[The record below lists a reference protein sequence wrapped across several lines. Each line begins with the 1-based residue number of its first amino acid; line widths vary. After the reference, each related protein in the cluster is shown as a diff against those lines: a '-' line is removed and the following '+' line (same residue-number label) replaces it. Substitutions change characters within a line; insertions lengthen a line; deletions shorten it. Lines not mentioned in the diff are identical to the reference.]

1 MTVTAQAEF
10 RFSEGRLDAWWSTRV
25 WWRHLR
31 VRCHLGDGRGHDAD
45 RWLPIEGGRYAADCG
60 PARVLVAPGHSGARL
75 ALCSRVEAPSET
87 AVRELA
93 LVGDVALPGSTG
105 PEWILLGGYQ
115 SWDPAGH
122 APVQVGP
129 PDGRRRTHESWWTV
143 GLADGT
149 GVGVVGA
156 ADRAHV
162 SGTRFTVTGSELAVS
177 WCQPAREGHSEPL
190 LPAGHLGVWDSD
202 PVVLA
207 ATADVRRGLTELM
220 RSEGAPRATPDGVP
234 RGWLSWYHLGPW
246 VQPEDILEHSLLLAG
261 HPYRELGYDVVQ
273 LDDGWQEAYGDWVPN
288 AKFRGGFRPLAEQ
301 LAARGQTLGVWT
313 APFLV
318 SEVSELAADAPDDW
332 FVFDPTTGRRAVDP
346 RQVVFGP
353 MHILDASNPA
363 VRDHLRDTFR
373 KLYEQ
378 GVRYFKADF
387 LYAGGY
393 PGIGALRAG
402 MEAIREGI
410 GDAYLLACGAP
421 LLPVVGLADGCRIG
435 PDTATPFYDFDAG
448 GARPTIFADEVT
460 AVARNVG
467 ALTHWAARFQI
478 DPDVALVGGNLE
490 LEQGRQLVTIA
501 ALAGGPFFAS
511 DDLRQLPPERL
522 ALLTNPEVLALAG
535 GPPAVPDW
543 EPDDRNRP
551 PGQWRRGDV
560 VAVFNWSE
568 VGVEAAVRAP
578 GATGARDLWAGR
590 DLPDFRDGS
599 PLEVPAQ
606 GVRLLRLF
614 RR

>member
-1 MTVTAQAEF
+1 MTVTAQAQV
-10 RFSEGRLDAWWSTRV
+10 RFAEGRLDAWWSPRV
-25 WWRHLR
+25 WWRQLR
-31 VRCHLGDGRGHDAD
+31 VRCLLGDGHWHDAA
-45 RWLPIEGGRYAADCG
+45 RWLPIVGGRFATDCG
-60 PARVLVAPGHSGARL
+60 PVRVLVAPAHSGERL
-75 ALCSRVEAPSET
+75 ELRARVEAPTET
-87 AVRELA
+87 AVRELT

-105 PEWILLGGYQ
+105 PEWVLLGGYQ

-122 APVQVGP
+122 APVQAGP

-143 GLADGT
+143 ALADRLGA
-149 GVGVVGA
+149 GLVGA

-162 SGTRFTVTGSELAVS
+162 SGTRFTVTGSELAMS

-190 LPAGHLGVWDSD
+190 LPAGHAGEWDSD
-202 PVVLA
+202 PVVVA
-207 ATADVRRGLTELM
+207 ATADVRQGLSDLM
-220 RSEGAPRATPDGVP
+220 RARDARQATPDGVP

-246 VQPEDILEHSLLLAG
+246 VQPEDILEHSRLLAG

-288 AKFRGGFRPLAEQ
+288 AKFRGGFRPIAGQ

-318 SEVSELAADAPDDW
+318 SEVSQLATTAPDDW
-332 FVFDPTTGRRAVDP
+332 FVFDPTTGKRAVDP

-353 MHILDASNPA
+353 MHILDASNPE
-363 VRDHLRDTFR
+363 VRAHLRDTFQE
-373 KLYEQ
+373 LHEQ

-393 PGIGALRAG
+393 PGVGALRAG
-402 MEAIREGI
+402 VEAIRQGV

-435 PDTATPFYDFDAG
+435 PDTATPLYDFEAG

-467 ALTHWAARFQI
+467 ALTHWAGRFQI
-478 DPDVALVGGNLE
+478 DTDVALVGGNLE

-501 ALAGGPFFAS
+501 ALSGGPFFAS

-578 GATGARDLWAGR
+578 GATGARDLWTGR
-590 DLPDFRDGS
+590 DLPEFRDGS
-599 PLEVPAQ
+599 PVEVPAQ